1 MKHTP
6 RIVRIEKKKKVTKEV
21 VTFTVEDPECA
32 AAKPGQFAM
41 IWIPG
46 VDEIPMSIF
55 PVDDEVVLFAIKNV
69 GEATKA
75 LTESVVGDRIG
86 LRGPYGTFFAAKK
99 KSSPLLVAGG
109 TGAVPLA
116 SLMKQLSNG
125 HIKATFVVG
134 ARTKTEHVFL
144 DQIRRV
150 SRNGSK
156 LIVATDDGS
165 AGVKG
170 LASEIAMELCRNNSY
185 DQVFSCGPEQ
195 MIRSL
200 FDFCERKRMPLQA
213 SLERI
218 MKCGVGICGS
228 CCIGK
233 YRVCADGP
241 VLRHAQLREVAHELG
256 RWTRDHS
263 GKMIPV

>member
-1 MKHTP
+1 MRHTP
-6 RIVRIEKKKKVTKEV
+6 RIVRIQNKKNVTKDI
-21 VTFTVEDPECA
+21 VTFTVRDPECA
-32 AAKPGQFAM
+32 TAKPGQFAM

-55 PVDDEVVLFAIKNV
+55 PVDRDVVLFAIKKV

-75 LTESVVGDRIG
+75 LNDRPIGGKIG

-109 TGAVPLA
+109 TGVVPLA
-116 SLMKQLSNG
+116 LLMKDLSKAN
-125 HIKATFVVG
+125 IKATFVVG
-134 ARTKTEHVFL
+134 AKTRKDHFFL
-144 DQIRRV
+144 DRIRSV
-150 SRNGSK
+150 SHYGSK
-156 LIVATDDGS
+156 LVVATDDGTR
-165 AGVKG
+165 GVRG
-170 LASEIAMELCRNNSY
+170 LASEIATDLCRDNSY
-185 DQVFSCGPEQ
+185 DEIFSCGPEQ
-195 MIRSL
+195 MILSL
-200 FDFCERKRMPLQA
+200 FDLCERKKIHLQA

-233 YRVCADGP
+233 YRVCVDGP
-241 VLRHAQLREVAHELG
+241 VLHHAQLREVAHELG

-263 GKMIPV
+263 GKLMPL

>member
-1 MKHTP
+1 MRHSP
-6 RIVRIEKKKKVTKEV
+6 RIVRIEKKKNVTKEV
-21 VTFTVEDPECA
+21 VTFTVRDPECA
-32 AAKPGQFAM
+32 TAKPGQFAM

-55 PVDDEVVLFAIKNV
+55 PVERDVVLFAIKNV

-75 LTESVVGDRIG
+75 LAESVVGDKIG

-109 TGAVPLA
+109 TGAVPLTL
-116 SLMKQLSNG
+116 LMRDLSKAN
-125 HIKATFVVG
+125 IKATFVVG
-134 ARTKTEHVFL
+134 AKTKTEHFFL
-144 DQIRRV
+144 DRIRSV
-150 SRNGSK
+150 SHHGSK
-156 LIVATDDGS
+156 LIMATDDGTG
-165 AGVKG
+165 GVKG
-170 LASEIAMELCRNNSY
+170 LASEIATELCRDNSY
-185 DQVFSCGPEQ
+185 DEIFSCGPEQ

-200 FDFCERKRMPLQA
+200 FDLCERKKIHLQA

-241 VLRHAQLREVAHELG
+241 VLHHAQLREIAHELG

-263 GKMIPV
+263 GKLMPL